1 MITKPFILEKTLTVD
16 ALKNMGGALGKE
28 VHSLLVYYGEN
39 PDSPEAP
46 KPEDFFNLVVSFS
59 SSLQVCHCVS
69 ESCSFI
75 VNLSSQKCAV
85 EVHDA
90 EVRLKPPRAPPI
102 TGLDKV
108 PPQEVAIGDFGSIDH
123 DRTRGK
129 TIKSRH
135 DDDKNPPGESASGNG
150 SVGRGDL
157 DQAIRTMREGK
168 RRNRPPRPLSKIFLD
183 GGSGAGRPH
192 SKLFD

>member
-1 MITKPFILEKTLTVD
+1 MF
-16 ALKNMGGALGKE
+16 
-28 VHSLLVYYGEN
+28 VHR
-39 PDSPEAP
+39 
-46 KPEDFFNLVVSFS
+46 K
-59 SSLQVCHCVS
+59 
-69 ESCSFI
+69 
-75 VNLSSQKCAV
+75 VNLSSKKCAV

-90 EVRLKPPRAPPI
+90 EVRMKPSRASPT
-102 TGLDKV
+102 TGFNKV
-108 PPQEVAIGDFGSIDH
+108 PLQRVAIEEIGSTDQ
-123 DRTRGK
+123 DNTREK

-168 RRNRPPRPLSKIFLD
+168 RRNRPPRPLSKMFLD